1 MEFETAVQVKRQLSS
16 LLRIDGVRVRSDRPR
31 VALGFAP
38 KVNSNEYQ
46 IALRATS
53 EEELD
58 RAFDK
63 GVGGK
68 VHALTESEIDVRIT
82 GPKKVVPPVEAAPVE
97 PLRIGV
103 SVGHYQTT
111 AGTLG
116 FFAQRLADGAI
127 GIVSNNH
134 VLAGCDC
141 GKDGD
146 EVLHPAAYDGGV
158 RPLNVVAT
166 LAGNFP
172 RLNVAGP
179 IVDCAFARLRD
190 GVEYDP
196 STIGPGIT
204 LKPTPKPIGGSRKVV
219 KRGRTT
225 GFTEGRITA
234 IGLDN
239 VDVEYPFGTVFLN
252 QQIEIASAEGVPFSK
267 PGDSGSLIVD
277 PEGNPIGLLA
287 VGTFDCRLSY
297 ANPISAVLSTL
308 GVTFIT

>member
-16 LLRIDGVRVRSDRPR
+16 LLRIDGVRIRSDRPR

-38 KVNSNEYQ
+38 KADSNEYQ

-53 EEELD
+53 EQELD
-58 RAFDK
+58 RVLDK
-63 GVGGK
+63 GIGTK
-68 VHALTESEIDVRIT
+68 VQALTASEIDIRVT
-82 GPKKVVPPVEAAPVE
+82 GPKKVTPPDERVPCE
-97 PLRIGV
+97 PLRIGA
-103 SVGHYQTT
+103 SVGHYQTS

-116 FFAQRLADGAI
+116 FFAQRIVDGAI

-134 VLAGCDC
+134 VLAGCDR

-146 EVLHPAAYDGGV
+146 DVLHPAAYDGGG
-158 RPLNVVAT
+158 RPLNVIGT

-172 RLNVAGP
+172 RLNVAAP

-204 LKPTPKPIGGSRKVV
+204 LQPYPKPIGRQRVVV

-252 QQIEIASAEGVPFSK
+252 QQIEIASASGPFSK

-277 PEGNPIGLLA
+277 PDGNPIGLLA
-287 VGTFDCRLSY
+287 VGTFDCALSY

-308 GVTFIT
+308 GVTFLT